1 MRRRNRNQTSN
12 EFSWRRGTGRRSGR
26 GRKEGGRVRG
36 REEWGDEEKKKKKTI
51 LEKGWRWSI
60 AIARHSCVLFMHVQS
75 FECSQVLC
83 RECDYQMWTEV
94 HKAISAFHSIQAL
107 HQSQRCGIFIQMLS
121 EPAPLLLFF
130 FLFFASPIPLSSPFT
145 LLIKWKVKHEGQET
159 YSKATVFSL
168 FIRRTPQIYSEAID
182 ISI

>member
-26 GRKEGGRVRG
+26 GRKEGGG
-36 REEWGDEEKKKKKTI
+36 GGGKNEAMKKKTI

-107 HQSQRCGIFIQMLS
+107 HQSQRCRIFIQMLS

-145 LLIKWKVKHEGQET
+145 LLIKWKVKHEGQAT

-168 FIRRTPQIYSEAID
+168 FSRRTPQIYSEAID